1 MRRASA
7 ALCVFVLVLIPFSV
21 VAGPVTTFQGGKT
34 EEIVELKAPAFT
46 EYLYISIPADCLVL
60 NATMDVSSVL
70 PDANCSDC
78 PEGVQVFLD
87 DGLLWEFNGADY
99 GALGRQDAF
108 IYERKEVAM
117 KFGIEGGTNG
127 TSVRLLKNA
136 KVLNATMEVDCNGPG
151 GFLPLINLTGEVW
164 GDFFGRSV
172 SGAGDMNQDGYD
184 DMIVGATGN
193 DAGAFLGGR
202 VYIHFGGKNLDRV
215 PEAVFTGDTFAR
227 ELGVSVSD
235 AGDLNN
241 DGYDDVI
248 VGARGAGIGG
258 EAYAYYG
265 GASINKNPDVTFVP
279 SDTSG
284 ALGSSVS
291 SAGDVNGDG
300 YDDIIAG
307 AGSSGSVTRVY
318 IYLGGASMDGTAD
331 IVLEQEEAQDGFG
344 VPVSGAGDVNGD
356 GYGDVMVAAW
366 DNDIGGHDSGR
377 VHLYFGGSSMDTTT
391 DIYFNGT
398 AVDDFFGY
406 SISAAGDV
414 NNDGYDDVIVSAPYN
429 DSDGNNSGRAY
440 IFFGGRNMDST
451 PDVILT
457 GAAPAKGF
465 GFSVSGAGDLNKDGY
480 DDVVVGVSDSY
491 YEQPGGAYVY
501 FGGANMDNTADMA
514 FKSTNASERFG
525 VPVSGAGDV
534 NNDGSNEII
543 IGAGSANEG
552 RGEAYIYSPV
562 KRTIGIYEPN
572 ITVNSTP
579 VWSQAGYFNDSAK
592 TSSFAGILAEYLQ
605 KAPISGSDEFGNDF
619 VDVPISIGA
628 KSDGNITLA
637 RLNIAYTY
645 KKPGL
650 DLTDELNGYI
660 FGHKE
665 EKDADGNITV
675 PIKVVSRTPG
685 RVKLSNLNIVLDEAP
700 RLVQDIPDVRLA
712 EDTARDD
719 LIDLRGYFKDDCD
732 AQAKLNLSI
741 VSATNQSFVKVGILD
756 NRYLSADATGGPG
769 NWTGEAAVI
778 VRCADT
784 LNHSRTSNEFR
795 IIVYNIND
803 APVITSMPPKVAVA
817 GTEYSYQV
825 VAEDGDDDALLFE
838 LSRKPV
844 NMTIDSTTG
853 LIEWI
858 PSAGGAYEVN
868 IEVSDGQVRNHQDY
882 IIIVP
887 NRPPRITNTTVP
899 EALVGVAFVYD
910 IPAVSDDGREL
921 SYKLVNQTEGMTID
935 ASTGRLGWTPT
946 AVGDFSVS
954 VNMSDSKTSIIYD
967 FIIHVLKGNKAP
979 VFSSNPVNS
988 SAFGFKYIYEA
999 RATDEDGDALTYSL
1013 ETGPDGMTIDAST
1026 GRINWTPN
1034 SSGDFNVR
1042 IKISDGKGGE
1052 AFQEFTV
1059 RVVANVRPVV
1069 ELLKPREGQTLRGK
1083 AEVLG
1088 NVTKGTFDVVKVQVR
1103 IDSGDWMDAS
1113 GNSTWQL
1120 IIDTAKLK
1128 NGKHTL
1134 QARAYDGFGYSETV
1148 NRAVKVDNPTAGGG
1162 FIPGF
1167 ESLPA
1172 LVAMAVC
1179 LFIFRKQYSGRL
1191 R

>member
-1 MRRASA
+1 MRRTMA
-7 ALCVFVLVLIPFSV
+7 FILVLLLFIQGI
-21 VAGPVTTFQGGKT
+21 AGAANITTFRDGKT
-34 EEIVELKAPAFT
+34 EAVAELSGPMFT
-46 EYLYISIPADCLVL
+46 DYVNISLPADCLVI

-87 DGLLWEFNGADY
+87 DNLLWEFNGADY

-108 IYERKEVAM
+108 IYEKNEYKMR
-117 KFGIEGGTNG
+117 FGIDGGTNG
-127 TSVRLLKNA
+127 TSIRLMKNA

-151 GFLPLINLTGEVW
+151 GFLPLINLTGEVSW
-164 GDFFGRSV
+164 DGFGWAV

-184 DMIVGATGN
+184 DMIVGARGN

-202 VYIHFGGKNLDRV
+202 AYIYFGGKNLDRV
-215 PEAVFTGDTFAR
+215 PEAVFTGSEYAA
-227 ELGVSVSD
+227 ELGKSVSD
-235 AGDLNN
+235 AGDVNN
-241 DGYDDVI
+241 DGYDDAI
-248 VGARGAGIGG
+248 SGAAGAGVGG
-258 EAYAYYG
+258 EVYLYYG
-265 GASINKNPDVTFVP
+265 GASINKTPDLTFTTSVTNGGLGQWV
-279 SDTSG
+279 SG
-284 ALGSSVS
+284 
-291 SAGDVNGDG
+291 AGDVNGDG
-300 YDDIIAG
+300 YDDIMAWG
-307 AGSSGSVTRVY
+307 PEWSVY

-331 IVLEQEEAQDGFG
+331 LFLTQEEAYDGFG
-344 VPVSGAGDVNGD
+344 FHSLSGAGDVNGD
-356 GYGDVMVAAW
+356 GYDDMIVGAM
-366 DNDIGGHDSGR
+366 GCSFSGHPSGR
-377 VHLYFGGSSMDTTT
+377 AHIYFGGPSMDNKT
-391 DIYFNGT
+391 DIYLDGT
-398 AVDDFFGY
+398 AVEDWFGA
-406 SISAAGDV
+406 SVSDAGDV
-414 NNDGYDDVIVSAPYN
+414 NNDGYGDVIVGAPFN
-429 DSDGNNSGRAY
+429 DSGGNNSGSAS

-457 GAAPAKGF
+457 GSAPAKGH
-465 GFSVSGAGDLNKDGY
+465 GWSVSGAGDLNNDGY
-480 DDVVVGVSDSY
+480 DDVVVGVYDSY
-491 YEQPGGAYVY
+491 NEQPGGAYVY